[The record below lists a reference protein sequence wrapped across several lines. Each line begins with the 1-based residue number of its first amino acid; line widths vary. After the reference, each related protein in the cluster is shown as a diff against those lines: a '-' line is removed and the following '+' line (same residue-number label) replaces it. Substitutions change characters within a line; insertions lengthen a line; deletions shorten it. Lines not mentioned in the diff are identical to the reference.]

1 LNWPSPDRIPDHK
14 RAGLAFSLSLP
25 YREPWLPQLHDA
37 VMRRP
42 IDMLFVRFSLSVI
55 GILLLSHIAWFQLM
69 NRQQV
74 QIQAHYAAE
83 EAVFLVDAVRQ
94 HIEISPNVPLPSRV
108 RLVDPSS
115 PEVPPVHR
123 FIAGPASPFVK
134 SIRIRMGPG
143 TDVRVGPLG
152 RTPTLWVRGPNDAR
166 WIVVPVYLP
175 QHAEALDRSTLLF
188 IAVFAVASMLALVP
202 AWILH
207 HPLRSLT
214 RAVNSFAREGA
225 CRSVPEHGPLEL
237 RLLIRRFN
245 EMVNHLKSAD
255 YDRTV
260 MLAGIAHDLRTPLAR
275 LRLRAE
281 ILDDESIRSG
291 IVADV
296 ESMAQVVDTFLAQK

>member
-1 LNWPSPDRIPDHK
+1 
-14 RAGLAFSLSLP
+14 
-25 YREPWLPQLHDA
+25 
-37 VMRRP
+37 
-42 IDMLFVRFSLSVI
+42 MLFVRFSLAVI

-69 NRQQV
+69 NHQHM

-94 HIEISPNVPLPSRV
+94 HVEVSPNVPLPSRV

-115 PEVPPVHR
+115 PEVPPPRR
-123 FIAGPASPFVK
+123 FMPEPSNPFVK
-134 SIRIRMGPG
+134 DIRVRMGPR

-152 RTPTLWVRGPNDAR
+152 RAPTLWVRGPNDAR

-175 QHAEALDRSTLLF
+175 QQAQVLDRSTLLF
-188 IAVFAVASMLALVP
+188 IAVFAVASILALVP

-207 HPLRSLT
+207 HPLRLLT
-214 RAVNSFAREGA
+214 RAVNSFARERT
-225 CRSVPEHGPLEL
+225 CRFVPEHGPLEL

-245 EMVNHLKSAD
+245 EMVNHLKSAE

-281 ILDDESIRSG
+281 ILDDEGIRSG
-291 IVADV
+291 VVDDV
-296 ESMAQVVDTFLAQK
+296 ESMAQVVDTFLALMRDAADRSALPEARPPLQK